1 MMAIPSPRLSFFSVV
16 AAVLLLT
23 SGCEQETTAQA
34 GGQQFE
40 ENSLAQ
46 QAGPLLPDLDLAA
59 LDESPVSLVS
69 YMGQPVVLNL
79 WATWC
84 PPCRREMP
92 VFEQAQ
98 ADFPDIAFVMLN
110 QGESAQQ
117 AQDFLQTEGLALTDV
132 LLDPSSQ
139 AMRELKTGGLPTT
152 FYFDARGELVDLHLG
167 ELTMAEMK
175 DTLSQHY

>member
-1 MMAIPSPRLSFFSVV
+1 FAQPS
-16 AAVLLLT
+16 
-23 SGCEQETTAQA
+23 
-34 GGQQFE
+34 
-40 ENSLAQ
+40 
-46 QAGPLLPDLDLAA
+46 GPPLPDLDLAA
-59 LDESPVSLVS
+59 LDERPVSLVS

-98 ADFPDIAFVMLN
+98 AEFPDIAFVMVN

-117 AQDFLQTEGLALTDV
+117 AQDFLDTEGLVLSDV
-132 LLDPSSQ
+132 LLDPSSE
-139 AMRELKTGGLPTT
+139 AMQEFGARGLPTT
-152 FYFDARGELVDLHLG
+152 FYFDAQGQFVDLHLG
-167 ELTMAEMK
+167 EITMAELK